1 MTLEDIYQKFEFC
14 KSWEERY
21 RLLIQLSRQ
30 LAKPTEEELAQLPEI
45 HGCESRLWFEF
56 QTTPRKV
63 RAYSDARL
71 MQGILAIIVIA
82 LNEKSLNELQTF
94 SITALFETLKISQN
108 LTSTRLNGL
117 QQIQAEILRL
127 CQSG

>member
-1 MTLEDIYQKFEFC
+1 MTLTDIYQKFELC

-21 RLLIQLSRQ
+21 RLLIQLSHQ

-56 QTTPRKV
+56 QATPRKV

-71 MQGILAIIVIA
+71 MQGILFIVVTL
-82 LNEKSLNELQTF
+82 LNEADSAQLAHIDLTQ
-94 SITALFETLKISQN
+94 LFDQLKISQN

-117 QQIQAEILRL
+117 QQINKIILTA
-127 CQSG
+127 

>member
-1 MTLEDIYQKFEFC
+1 MTLTDIYQKFELC

-56 QTTPRKV
+56 QAMPRKV
-63 RAYSDARL
+63 QAYSDARL
-71 MQGILAIIVIA
+71 MQGILFIVVTL
-82 LNEKSLNELQTF
+82 LNEADSAQLAHVDLTQ
-94 SITALFETLKISQN
+94 LFEQLKISQN

-117 QQIQAEILRL
+117 QQINKLILTA
-127 CQSG
+127 

>member
-1 MTLEDIYQKFEFC
+1 MTLADIYQKFELC

-56 QTTPRKV
+56 QATPRKV

-71 MQGILAIIVIA
+71 MQGILFIVVTL
-82 LNEKSLNELQTF
+82 LNEVDSAQLAHVDLTQ
-94 SITALFETLKISQN
+94 LFEQLKISQN

-117 QQIQAEILRL
+117 QQINKLILTA
-127 CQSG
+127 

>member
-1 MTLEDIYQKFEFC
+1 MTLADIYQKFELC

-30 LAKPTEEELAQLPEI
+30 LPKPSEEELAKLPEI

-56 QTTPRKV
+56 QATPRKV

-71 MQGILAIIVIA
+71 MQGILFIVVTL
-82 LNEKSLNELQTF
+82 LNEADSAQLAHVDLPQ
-94 SITALFETLKISQN
+94 LFDQLKISQN

-117 QQIQAEILRL
+117 QQINKLILTA
-127 CQSG
+127 

>member
-30 LAKPTEEELAQLPEI
+30 LAKPTAEELAQLPEI

-56 QTTPRKV
+56 QITPRKV

-94 SITALFETLKISQN
+94 SITALFDTLKISQN

-117 QQIQAEILRL
+117 RQIQAEILRL
-127 CQSG
+127 CQSE